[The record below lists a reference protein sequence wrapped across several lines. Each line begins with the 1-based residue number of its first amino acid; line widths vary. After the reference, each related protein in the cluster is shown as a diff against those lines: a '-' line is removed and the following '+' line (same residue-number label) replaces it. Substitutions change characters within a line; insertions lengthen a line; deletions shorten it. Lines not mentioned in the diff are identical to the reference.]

1 MVQVVKNGDDE
12 STDSVCNVLLRLG
25 LEDLHVLRHPNRQD
39 LTLWKQGKG
48 ISQIVAFWANSKLL
62 EMVDWRDTF
71 LKGQPK
77 AWEMIVRAML
87 ALEMKN
93 WVICGDSMQQVVDFC
108 MKRKEDKKTP
118 Q

>member
-1 MVQVVKNGDDE
+1 METMRVQTPCATFCCAWD
-12 STDSVCNVLLRLG
+12 
-25 LEDLHVLRHPNRQD
+25 PNRQD